1 MPKIHELLVELG
13 GDRLDRFVAES
24 LPELSRSKVKR
35 LVLGGLVTVDGLE
48 AKSSNILFD
57 GQHVSV
63 TIPDP
68 EPHNIE
74 PQPIPLKI
82 VYDDSD
88 LIVISKP
95 AGLAVHPGPGHP
107 DHTLVNAVLARVPD
121 IINAGNILRPGI
133 VHRLDKDT
141 SGLIVVAKNDWA
153 HANLSLQFKER
164 SVCKE
169 YKALVMGFVESPEAM
184 IDAPIGRH
192 PLHRKRMA
200 VISSGRPA
208 VTRYKTAL
216 QIGRFTLLDVMPSTG
231 RTHQIRVHLAS
242 IGHPVA
248 GDTVYGHPEPGLNR
262 QFLHATRLGFRLPS
276 SGDKIN
282 LREDLPDDLENFL
295 QTLETS

>member
-13 GDRLDRFVAES
+13 GDRLDRFIAES

-35 LVLGGLVTVDGLE
+35 LVLRGLVTVDGLE
-48 AKSSNILFD
+48 AKSSNILFN

-121 IINAGNILRPGI
+121 ITNAGNILRPGI

-141 SGLIVVAKNDWA
+141 SGLIVIAKNDWA

-169 YKALVMGFVESPEAM
+169 YKALVRGVMESTEAI

-208 VTRYKTAL
+208 VTRYKT
-216 QIGRFTLLDVMPSTG
+216 G

-248 GDTVYGHPEPGLNR
+248 GDTVYGHLEPGLNR

-295 QTLETS
+295 QTLETD